1 MLLVNVDKKEGKG
14 TMQKYVE
21 EFRADLDEFHEMT
34 GKFYRGEIS
43 IPEYKAFS
51 GGFGSYA
58 QRGGERSMLRL
69 RLSCGEINMDYLKF
83 IADSVKKYKIDMV
96 HLTTCQTIQLHN
108 LTEDTVCA
116 LSTEALEH
124 GIITRGGGG
133 DFPRNVMASPL
144 AGVEKDEY
152 FDVTPYAKEAARYLL
167 GFIKMVKFP
176 RKLKVCFSSDKGN
189 VTHATFRDLG
199 FVAKENGTFDV
210 YAAGGLGV
218 NPKFGVLVAEDIEPQ
233 KVLYCVKT
241 MVDIFTQ
248 YGNYEQRARSRSRF
262 LQDTLGVEELKRIY
276 NEKLSENL
284 KNEELTIT
292 VKPEEITKQGK
303 VDLELEKENRIIAQK
318 QPGLYAVSY
327 TPIAGDIKPSF
338 FEKIAGVIAPMGEV
352 KIRLSPEQRLYII
365 NLTAEEARKVLQET
379 QDGGET
385 AFECS
390 TACIGADVCQVG
402 IGKSRLLLQAC
413 VKRIREENLPE
424 NALPSVHISGCPS
437 SCGSHQTAV
446 IGLRGGKKPTPQ
458 GPKFAFALY
467 ENGSDKPGE
476 EGFGTE
482 VGVLLEDDIPDFFAE
497 LAHLVAKEGVGFEE
511 YYKKHP
517 ACIKETAK
525 KYLSA

>member
-1 MLLVNVDKKEGKG
+1 MQQYIDVFKE
-14 TMQKYVE
+14 
-21 EFRADLDEFHEMT
+21 DLKEFHEMT
-34 GKFYRGEIS
+34 RKFYQGEIS
-43 IPEYKAFS
+43 IPEYKSFS

-69 RLSCGEINMDYLKF
+69 RLAMGEIDKDQLTF
-83 IADSVKKYKIDMV
+83 IAESIKKYQIDMV
-96 HLTTCQTIQLHN
+96 HLTTCQTVQLHN
-108 LTEDTVCA
+108 LTEDAVCD

-133 DFPRNVMASPL
+133 DFPRNVMTSPL
-144 AGVEKDEY
+144 AGVEKGEY
-152 FDVTPYAKEAARYLL
+152 FDVTPYAKETARYLL
-167 GFIKMVKFP
+167 SFIKKVKFP
-176 RKLKVCFSSDKGN
+176 RKLKVCFSSDKAN

-199 FVAKENGTFDV
+199 FVAKENGKFDV

-218 NPKFGVLVAEDIEPQ
+218 NPKLGVLVAEDIEP
-233 KVLYCVKT
+233 KNVLYCVKT
-241 MVDIFTQ
+241 MVDVFTQ

-276 NEKLSENL
+276 SEKLSENL
-284 KNEELTIT
+284 KNQELTIT
-292 VKPEEITKQGK
+292 VKPEAITKQGK
-303 VDLELEKENRIIAQK
+303 EDLELEKESRIIAQK

-327 TPIAGDIKPSF
+327 APIAGDIKPSF
-338 FEKIAGVIAPMGEV
+338 FEKIAGVMAPMEEV

-365 NLTAEEARKVLQET
+365 NLTAEEARKVLKET

-413 VKRIREENLPE
+413 VKRLREENLPKDV
-424 NALPSVHISGCPS
+424 LPSVHISGCPS

-446 IGLRGGKKPTPQ
+446 IGLRGGKKPTAE

-467 ENGSDKPGE
+467 ENGSDKPKE

-482 VGVLLEDDIPDFFAE
+482 VGVLFEDDIPDFFVE
-497 LAHLVAKEGVGFEE
+497 LARRVAKEGIGFTE

-517 ACIKETAK
+517 ECIKEVAACFLKNEEK
-525 KYLSA
+525 K